1 MNTCKSTTL
10 RKHVT
15 VLLTSLAAAM
25 LLAQGAM
32 AADAANLK
40 TTLTPLGA
48 ERAGNADGSI
58 PAWTGGLTKPDP
70 AYKEGGKRGDPFAA
84 EKPLFSITSKN
95 VGQYA
100 DKVTP
105 GVQAMLK
112 KYPDSYRLDVYP
124 THRTAAAPQSV
135 YDATYAN
142 AGKTKLVDSSA
153 GLIPQDG
160 EGGIPFPLAKDG
172 VEAIWNHLMRWRGAS
187 WHTDFT
193 QYLTTSDGKHVLT
206 NNSRG
211 DYQMPW
217 YLPDGGKKDGTFWA
231 IRMINDGPPLRA
243 GEAITGRENV
253 NAENTGAWTYLP
265 GQRRVRRLPNA
276 CCDTPTPATAGVM
289 SFDELYVFNGRVD
302 RFDWKLVGK
311 KEMYIPYN
319 ANKVLTAANATDVL
333 ADHHLNPDV
342 LRWELH
348 RVWVVE
354 ATLKSGKRHVMPR
367 STYYLD
373 EDTWAAVLGE
383 RYDAQNQLAKVLWTT
398 PVVMPDLPGVVT
410 LTNGFYDLLSGT
422 WFTGDIFA
430 GKNEQYRV
438 MPPYKDSVFT
448 PDALAGEGVR

>member
-1 MNTCKSTTL
+1 MNKRKTVTL
-10 RKHVT
+10 RQHLT
-15 VLLTSLAAAM
+15 LLLTSLATA
-25 LLAQGAM
+25 LLMAQAAM
-32 AADAANLK
+32 AADAADLK
-40 TTLTPLGA
+40 TSLTPLGA
-48 ERAGNADGSI
+48 ERAGNTDGSI
-58 PAWTGGLTKPDP
+58 PAWTGGLTKADP
-70 AYKEGGKRGDPFAA
+70 AYKDGGKRSDPFAS
-84 EKPLFSITSKN
+84 EKPLFSITAKN
-95 VGQYA
+95 LGQYA

-105 GVQAMLK
+105 GIQAMLK

-124 THRTAAAPQSV
+124 THRTAAAPQAV

-142 AGKTKLVDSSA
+142 ASKTRLVDSSA
-153 GLIPQDG
+153 GQIPQDG

-172 VEAIWNHLMRWRGAS
+172 VQAIWNHLMRWRGAS
-187 WHTDFT
+187 WHINFT

-206 NNSRG
+206 NDSRG

-217 YLPDGGKKDGTFWA
+217 YLPDGGKQDGTFWA

-253 NAENTGAWTYLP
+253 NADNTGVWTYLP

-319 ANKVLTAANATDVL
+319 ANKVFTAASPTDL
-333 ADHHLNPDV
+333 LGEHHLNPDV

-354 ATLKSGKRHVMPR
+354 ATLKAGKRHVMPR

-383 RYDAQNQLAKVLWTT
+383 RYDAQNQLVKVLWTT
-398 PVVMPDLPGVVT
+398 PVVLPDLPGVVT
-410 LTNGFYDLLSGT
+410 LTNGFYDLVSGT

-430 GKNEQYRV
+430 GKNEQYRIV
-438 MPPYKDSVFT
+438 APYKDSVFT